1 MKKVIE
7 YMRPSFS
14 LLFLGV
20 TIKFIGALMDLFLP
34 WVLSHL
40 IDHNLSQSLSIMI
53 VSTYTVLPTI
63 ITRYILLDKKVVRG
77 NHA

>member
-34 WVLSHL
+34 WVLSHIIDEVVPLNSMKL
-40 IDHNLSQSLSIMI
+40 IAL
-53 VSTYTVLPTI
+53 
-63 ITRYILLDKKVVRG
+63 
-77 NHA
+77 